1 MLKIGVMVKKS
12 LLFFATILLSLGFL
26 AGCSDLD
33 NDSKEASSASGG
45 EKFCLVSGNLVLN
58 SDSGATSSSLLSSV
72 SSKATFASSDSRSAT
87 SSLTEYTST
96 LELWGELYVSAKKEG
111 NDEVEGTVTS
121 NEDGSVSYSLKLPAP
136 GEWTVTARQDAQTD
150 EEYGNGVINIMS
162 GSTSLIVD
170 DEYSAITKDIA
181 LVPDGFLS
189 QITGEIKLAIFD
201 NTDDKKVSSLTFYCD
216 ELLNAGSNGNSLSK
230 DSLGEKGTI
239 AFVDG
244 KAEINLSKV
253 NTNCYEV
260 TFLFNDKDGNTL
272 YRCKDAITV
281 YPGFVTD
288 TWFGISS
295 HIIPDGDSCSFVIT
309 DDLLDSFG
317 AEIVPSSN
325 LMLYGSY
332 TDEGS
337 GTRGLKYYMA
347 SDLDTID
354 TSSPAYTSQ
363 GASLASYCF
372 DSKGSIYINA
382 GNGKIYL
389 TATSQEIDTGLANLE
404 GLVCDKANDNLYL
417 FVVSYS
423 NGTEYFMYELPA
435 SELGSFN
442 GNESKFKKYN
452 FVLNFTDTNSPQMAY
467 VPSVFGVHDEV
478 LYLPYVTEFGGSTIC
493 FQAVAKLSSAQKDA
507 SATTEEYS
515 LELTEN
521 NLSTLPV
528 ESEFSYNAFFSD
540 VIYQDG
546 YVYFLL
552 KDEVS
557 SSSSD
562 NTLFTRGAVFRYNT
576 FSGSATC
583 LTLPSYTALSGK
595 ARFFLKQ
602 NETHVNIYSDEGC
615 TTPIMLDYT
624 KFFDRIYTSESGL
637 AGPLKFLAIK
647 PKKLIIAD
655 DGLAFFTDDDGNLSF
670 KNVNRIVYVDLET
683 FSIES
688 TNESPTSFE
697 ADASSSPLE
706 AQVNNGNDWGNYF
719 ACAGLTAQGVTSF
732 YGKKVIDGVESS
744 ELLTFSISTSVGSTY
759 FWAEIP
765 CAD

>member
-1 MLKIGVMVKKS
+1 MVKKS
-12 LLFFATILLSLGFL
+12 LLFFATILLSLGFF

-45 EKFCLVSGNLVLN
+45 EKFCLVSGNLVLK

-72 SSKATFASSDSRSAT
+72 SSKAIFASSDSRSAT
-87 SSLTEYTST
+87 SSLTEYTSI

-136 GEWTVTARQDAQTD
+136 GEWTVTVRQDAQ
-150 EEYGNGVINIMS
+150 EYDSGVLIIMK

-170 DEYSAITKDIA
+170 DEYSAITEDIA
-181 LVPDGFLS
+181 LAPFYFLS

-201 NTDDKKVSSLTFYCD
+201 DTADKKVSSLTFYCD
-216 ELLNAGSNGNSLSK
+216 NLLNAGSNENSLSK
-230 DSLGEKGTI
+230 DSLGENGTI

-253 NTNCYEV
+253 MANCYEV
-260 TFLFNDKDGNTL
+260 TFLFNDKDENTL
-272 YRCKDAITV
+272 YRCKEALTV
-281 YPGFVTD
+281 YSGFVTD
-288 TWFGISS
+288 TWFGESS
-295 HIIPDGDSCSFVIT
+295 YIKKNGENGYQFSIT
-309 DDLLDSFG
+309 DDLITKFG

-325 LMLYGSY
+325 LMLYESY
-332 TDEGS
+332 HDEES
-337 GTRGLKYYMA
+337 DTSGLKYYMA

-363 GASLASYCF
+363 VASLASYCF

-389 TATSQEIDTGLANLE
+389 TATNQEIDTGLANLE
-404 GLVCDKANDNLYL
+404 GLVCDRANDNLYL
-417 FVVSYS
+417 YVVSYN
-423 NGTEYFMYELPA
+423 NGTESYSMYEVPT
-435 SELGSFN
+435 SELGNFK
-442 GNESKFKKYN
+442 GYESNFKKYN

-493 FQAVAKLSSAQKDA
+493 FYAVAPLSSAQKNA
-507 SATTEEYS
+507 GATTEEYS

-521 NLSTLPV
+521 NLSSLPV

-602 NETHVNIYSDEGC
+602 NETHVNIYSDAGC

-624 KFFDRIYTSESGL
+624 KFFDRIYVSESGL

-647 PKKLIIAD
+647 PKKLVIAD
-655 DGLAFFTDDDGNLSF
+655 DSLAFFTDDDGNLSF

-688 TNESPTSFE
+688 TIESPTSFE
-697 ADASSSPLE
+697 ADASSPLE

-719 ACAGLTAQGVTSF
+719 AAAGLTAQGVTSF
-732 YGKKVIDGVESS
+732 YGKKVINGVEDS
-744 ELLTFSISTSVGSTY
+744 ELLTFSISTGVGSTY

>member
-1 MLKIGVMVKKS
+1 MKKS
-12 LLFFATILLSLGFL
+12 LLFFATILLSLGFF

-33 NDSKEASSASGG
+33 NDSKEASPASGG
-45 EKFCLVSGNLVLN
+45 EKFCLVSGNLVFN

-72 SSKATFASSDSRSAT
+72 SSKATFANSDSRSAT

-121 NEDGSVSYSLKLPAP
+121 NEDGSVSYSLKLPAT
-136 GEWTVTARQDAQTD
+136 GEWTVTASQDAQTD

-170 DEYSAITKDIA
+170 DEYSAITEDIA

-201 NTDDKKVSSLTFYCD
+201 NTEGKKVSSLTFYCD
-216 ELLNAGSNGNSLSK
+216 KLFAGSNENSLSK
-230 DSLGEKGTI
+230 DSLGENGTI

-253 NTNCYEV
+253 MANCYEV
-260 TFLFNDKDGNTL
+260 TFLFNDKGGNTL
-272 YRCKDAITV
+272 YRCKEALTV
-281 YPGFVTD
+281 YSGFVTD
-288 TWFGISS
+288 TWFGESS
-295 HIIPDGDSCSFVIT
+295 YIKKNGENGYQFSIT
-309 DDLLDSFG
+309 DDLITKFG

-325 LMLYGSY
+325 LMLYESN

-337 GTRGLKYYMA
+337 VKYYMA
-347 SDLDTID
+347 SDLDNID
-354 TSSPAYTSQ
+354 TSNPAYTSQ
-363 GASLASYCF
+363 GVSFASYCF

-404 GLVCDKANDNLYL
+404 GLVCDRANDNLYL
-417 FVVSYS
+417 YVSSYS
-423 NGTEYFMYELPA
+423 NGTGSYSMYEVLA
-435 SELGSFN
+435 SELGNFK
-442 GNESKFKKYN
+442 GNESNFKKYN

-478 LYLPYVTEFGGSTIC
+478 LYLPYVTEYGGRTIC

-507 SATTEEYS
+507 NATTEEYS

-521 NLSTLPV
+521 NLSPLSV
-528 ESEFSYNAFFSD
+528 ESEFSSNAFFSD

-552 KDEVS
+552 KDEVR

-595 ARFFLKQ
+595 AKFFMKQ
-602 NETHVNIYSDEGC
+602 NGTHVNIYSDEGC
-615 TTPIMLDYT
+615 KTPIMLDYT
-624 KFFDRIYTSESGL
+624 KFFERIYTSESGL

-647 PKKLIIAD
+647 PKKLVIAD

-688 TNESPTSFE
+688 TSESPTSFE
-697 ADASSSPLE
+697 ADASSLE
-706 AQVNNGNDWGNYF
+706 AEVNNGNDWGNYF
-719 ACAGLTAQGVTSF
+719 ATSGLTSLGVTSF
-732 YGKKVIDGVESS
+732 YGKKVINGVEDS
-744 ELLTFSISTSVGSTY
+744 ELLTFSISTGVGSTY

>member
-1 MLKIGVMVKKS
+1 VKKS
-12 LLFFATILLSLGFL
+12 LLFFATILLSLGFF

-33 NDSKEASSASGG
+33 NDSKKASSASGD
-45 EKFCLVSGNLVLN
+45 EKFCLVSGNLVFN

-136 GEWTVTARQDAQTD
+136 GEWTVTVRQDAQ
-150 EEYGNGVINIMS
+150 EYDSGVIKIMS

-170 DEYSAITKDIA
+170 DEYSAITEDIT
-181 LVPDGFLS
+181 LVPYGFLS

-201 NTDDKKVSSLTFYCD
+201 NTEEKKVSSLTFYCD
-216 ELLNAGSNGNSLSK
+216 KLLNAGSNENSLSK
-230 DSLGEKGTI
+230 DSLGENGTI
-239 AFVDG
+239 AFEDG

-253 NTNCYEV
+253 MANCYEV
-260 TFLFNDKDGNTL
+260 TFLFNDKNGNTL
-272 YRCKDAITV
+272 YRCKEALTV
-281 YPGFVTD
+281 YSGFVTD
-288 TWFGISS
+288 TWFGSSS

-325 LMLYGSY
+325 LMLY
-332 TDEGS
+332 ES
-337 GTRGLKYYMA
+337 GTSGLKYYMA
-347 SDLDTID
+347 SDLNNID
-354 TSSPAYTSQ
+354 TSNPAYTSQ
-363 GASLASYCF
+363 VASIASYCF

-389 TATSQEIDTGLANLE
+389 TATNQEIDTGLANLE
-404 GLVCDKANDNLYL
+404 GLVYDRAKDNLYL
-417 FVVSYS
+417 YVVSYS
-423 NGTEYFMYELPA
+423 NGTESYFMYEVPA
-435 SELGSFN
+435 SALGNFK
-442 GNESKFKKYN
+442 GNESNFKKYN

-478 LYLPYVTEFGGSTIC
+478 LYLPYVTEYGGRTIC

-507 SATTEEYS
+507 GATTEEYS

-521 NLSTLPV
+521 NLSPLSV
-528 ESEFSYNAFFSD
+528 ESEFSSNAFFSD

-552 KDEVS
+552 KDEVR

-562 NTLFTRGAVFRYNT
+562 NTLFTRGAIFRYNT
-576 FSGSATC
+576 FSEIATC

-595 ARFFLKQ
+595 ARFFMKQ

-624 KFFDRIYTSESGL
+624 NFFERIYTSESGL

-647 PKKLIIAD
+647 PKKLVIAD
-655 DGLAFFTDDDGNLSF
+655 DGLAFFTDEGGNLSF

-688 TNESPTSFE
+688 TIESPTSFE
-697 ADASSSPLE
+697 ADASSPLE
-706 AQVNNGNDWGNYF
+706 APVNNGNDWGNYF
-719 ACAGLTAQGVTSF
+719 ACAGLTSLGVTSF

-744 ELLTFSISTSVGSTY
+744 ELLTFSRSTSVGSTY